1 MAQTSVEL
9 PPEHPG
15 FVDGEYR
22 RRRDEIAGASA
33 GFEPGHGAAPPEIR
47 YTDAEAALWR
57 KVSSALA
64 GRHQRYAC
72 AEYLRATAALALPA
86 DQVPSLA
93 TTSRRLRELSGFRLE
108 AVPGLV
114 PTRTFYGALAE
125 RYFLSTQYLRHESA
139 PFYTPE
145 PDIIHELV
153 GHACMLASPLF
164 ADLYAAAGRASLR
177 AHTPEALERFSK
189 LFWFTIEF
197 GVVEEHDE
205 ICAYGAG
212 LLSSYG
218 ELEVF
223 RNAEVRAWSVDEME
237 TRDYDITHF
246 QPVLYCAGTVEQT
259 ARLLHDY
266 FDAFGQS

>member
-15 FVDGEYR
+15 SVDPHYR
-22 RRRDEIAGASA
+22 RRRDEIARTSA
-33 GFEPGHGAAPPEIR
+33 GLVPGSGADPPDVR
-47 YTDAEAALWR
+47 YTPAEAALWC
-57 KVSSALA
+57 KVSGALA
-64 GRHQRYAC
+64 EHHRRYAC
-72 AEYLRATAALALPA
+72 AEYLRATRELALPS

-93 TTSRRLRELSGFRLE
+93 AVSRRLEDLSGFRIE

-114 PTRTFYGALAE
+114 PTRVFYGALAD
-125 RYFLSTQYLRHESA
+125 RCFLSTQYLRHESV

-153 GHACMLASPLF
+153 GHACMLASPVF

-177 AHTPEALERFSK
+177 AATPEALERFSRV
-189 LFWFTIEF
+189 FWFTIEF
-197 GVVEEHDE
+197 GVVDDDGE
-205 ICAYGAG
+205 IRAYGAG

-223 RNAEVRAWSVDEME
+223 REAEVRPWNIAEME
-237 TRDYDITHF
+237 TRAYDITHF
-246 QPVLYCAGTVEQT
+246 QPVLYCAGGLERT
-259 ARLLHDY
+259 AELLHDY
-266 FDAFGQS
+266 FEGE